1 MKKIGII
8 SVILFT
14 SLSALAQE
22 VTPFQPDTSV
32 IEQAQHSNLQ
42 LTAKKPNI
50 ISRVFNYF
58 RESNKEKKTKKFDLS
73 FIGGPHYSTDTKL
86 GLGIVAS
93 GLYRTSLTD
102 SLQIPSN
109 VSIYTDVSTVGFCKL
124 GVYGTHIFP
133 GDKQRINY
141 STSFF
146 YFPSYFWGIGYDM
159 GDDDSNK
166 SKMKRWQ
173 YKLQASWLFSPAEN
187 LFIGP
192 AITANIVTASNVEHP
207 QLLNGQ
213 RRNTVNFGAGFTLLY
228 DTRDNLTAPH
238 RGMQLE
244 LSQIVRPKF
253 IGNYYSFSTTDLH
266 TSGYIPVWRG
276 TLIGVDFHT
285 LLNFGNPSWG
295 MMALLGNSDIMRGYY
310 EGRYRDKHKIET
322 QLEIRQHIWRRN
334 GIVIWAGAGTVFNK
348 FSAMRMKNILPN
360 YGLGYRWEFKKNVNI
375 RLDYGFGKAGQG
387 GFIFNVNEA
396 F

>member
-1 MKKIGII
+1 M
-8 SVILFT
+8 
-14 SLSALAQE
+14 
-22 VTPFQPDTSV
+22 
-32 IEQAQHSNLQ
+32 
-42 LTAKKPNI
+42 
-50 ISRVFNYF
+50 
-58 RESNKEKKTKKFDLS
+58 
-73 FIGGPHYSTDTKL
+73 
-86 GLGIVAS
+86 
-93 GLYRTSLTD
+93 
-102 SLQIPSN
+102 QIPSN
-109 VSIYTDVSTVGFCKL
+109 VSIYTDVSTVGFYKFGL
-124 GVYGTHIFP
+124 YGTHIFT

-146 YFPSYFWGIGYDM
+146 SFPSYFWGIGYNM
-159 GDDDSNK
+159 GDDNSNK

-173 YKLQASWLFSPAEN
+173 YKLQANWLFSPVEN

-192 AITANIVTASNVEHP
+192 AIAVNFVTARDVERP

-213 RRNTVNFGAGFTLLY
+213 RRNTVNFGAGFTMLY

-238 RGMQLE
+238 RGLRLE

-266 TSGYIPVWRG
+266 TSGYLPIWRG
-276 TLIGVDFHT
+276 ALLAADFQT

-310 EGRYRDKHKIET
+310 EGRYRDKHKMET

-348 FSAMRMKNILPN
+348 FSAIRMKHILPN

-387 GFIFNVNEA
+387 GFIFNINEA